1 MMKKK
6 KQVDPEL
13 KQMLA
18 ELEEVASWLGYQV
31 RYEKG
36 NFEGGYCI
44 LKESRLLV
52 VNSRNEAEK
61 RIIIVARSL
70 KEIGIDGIFI
80 KPGVRDIIEKESKR
94 KLSSDEPAADE
105 TVGEEAAGEE
115 AAGEE
120 AEAE

>member
-1 MMKKK
+1 
-6 KQVDPEL
+6 VPGAVLGEVVGAHRGPVL
-13 KQMLA
+13 GA
-18 ELEEVASWLGYQV
+18 ELEEVALRLGYQI

-52 VNSRNEAEK
+52 VNSRNEAER

-80 KPGVRDIIEKESKR
+80 KPGVREIIEKESKR
-94 KLSSDEPAADE
+94 KLSGDEQ
-105 TVGEEAAGEE
+105 AGEE
-115 AAGEE
+115 AVGEE

>member
-1 MMKKK
+1 MKKK

-18 ELEEVASWLGYQV
+18 ELEEVASRLNYKV

-52 VNSRNEAEK
+52 VNSRNEIER
-61 RIIIVARSL
+61 RIIIVAKSL
-70 KEIGIDGIFI
+70 KQIGVDDIFV
-80 KPGVRDIIEKESKR
+80 KPSVREIIEKESSR
-94 KLSSDEPAADE
+94 KLTS
-105 TVGEEAAGEE
+105 EEAG
-115 AAGEE
+115 E
-120 AEAE
+120 AEAEIE

>member
-1 MMKKK
+1 MKKK

-18 ELEEVASWLGYQV
+18 ELEEVADRLGFKV

-52 VNSRNEAEK
+52 VNSRNEIER
-61 RIIIVARSL
+61 RIIIVSKSL
-70 KEIGIDGIFI
+70 KEIGIDGIFV
-80 KPGVRDIIEKESKR
+80 KPNVRDIIEKESKR
-94 KLSSDEPAADE
+94 KLTNAEVEEE
-105 TVGEEAAGEE
+105 T
-115 AAGEE
+115 E
-120 AEAE
+120 AE

>member
-1 MMKKK
+1 MKKK

-18 ELEEVASWLGYQV
+18 ELEEVAGKLDYKV

-52 VNSRNEAEK
+52 VNSRNEIER
-61 RIIIVARSL
+61 RIIIVAKSL
-70 KEIGIDGIFI
+70 KLIGIDDIFV
-80 KPGVRDIIEKESKR
+80 KPNVREIIEKESRR
-94 KLSSDEPAADE
+94 KLASDEEVAE
-105 TVGEEAAGEE
+105 T
-115 AAGEE
+115 
-120 AEAE
+120 AETK

>member
-1 MMKKK
+1 MKKK
-6 KQVDPEL
+6 RQVDPEV

-18 ELEEVASWLGYQV
+18 ELEEVASRLGYRV

-52 VNSRNEAEK
+52 VNSRNEAE
-61 RIIIVARSL
+61 RRVIIVAKSL

-80 KPGVRDIIEKESKR
+80 KPGVREIIEKESKR
-94 KLSSDEPAADE
+94 KLSN
-105 TVGEEAAGEE
+105 EEQSGKELAGEE
-115 AAGEE
+115 PAGEEKVGEE